1 MNCRICE
8 TECKMF
14 LDLGRQPIANNFLT
28 RDQFDSEVFYH
39 LGVYFCPSCM
49 TVQHEYCPECSDV
62 FNGNYPF
69 FTGTSQA
76 MIKHFAQLAEL
87 IKEKYLPSHGSIMEL
102 GSNDGTFLEH
112 FKDEE
117 HMGFD
122 PSESVN
128 RIARAKGISVYP
140 KPFEKFPAETSK
152 RWQGTTDV
160 FVSANTFA
168 HIPDRHGVLRNIKR
182 IMSTEGVWINEEPY
196 LRSIVDKLAYDQFYN
211 EHVFYTSIVSMR
223 NVLRMHDLEIIDYE
237 LLPTH
242 GGSIRYFIGH
252 KRAEQGAKIDDA
264 IEHEGLNS
272 FDVFDRFGR
281 DVEQH
286 AKRFRQRL
294 VDLKRPIVG
303 YGAAAKSTTV
313 LNYCDIGPDIVSKI
327 YDTTPEKQGK
337 FSPGKHIPVVSYGQ
351 FAKDDTPDVLLFVWN
366 HGREIYDKERS
377 RPRNWILPVGGAA

>member
-1 MNCRICE
+1 MKCRICE

-28 RDQFDSEVFYH
+28 EDQFGSEAFYH
-39 LGVYFCPSCM
+39 LGVYFCPACM
-49 TVQHEYCPECSDV
+49 TVQHRDCPVCSDV
-62 FNGNYPF
+62 FNSTYPF

-76 MIKHFAQLAEL
+76 MIKHFAELAEL
-87 IKEKYLPSHGSIMEL
+87 IKEKYLPAHGQIMEI

-112 FKDEE
+112 FKDGD

-128 RIARAKGISVYP
+128 RIARAKGIYVYS
-140 KPFEKFPAETSK
+140 KPFEGFPVENSK

-168 HIPDRHGVLRNIKR
+168 HIPDRHGVIRNIKR
-182 IMSTEGVWINEEPY
+182 MMSVKGIWINEEPY

-211 EHVFYTSIVSMR
+211 EHVFYTSIVSMQ
-223 NVLRMHDLEIIDYE
+223 NVLRMHDLEIIDFD

-252 KRAEQGAKIDDA
+252 KRAERNEKIDDA
-264 IEHEGLNS
+264 IKREGLNS
-272 FDVFDRFGR
+272 FEVFDRFGK
-281 DVEQH
+281 DVESH
-286 AKRFRQRL
+286 AKRFRQQL
-294 VDLKRPIVG
+294 IDLKRPIVG

-313 LNYCDIGPDIVSKI
+313 LNYCDIGPDIISRI

-337 FSPGKHIPVVSYGQ
+337 FSPGKHIPVVAYSQ
-351 FAKDDTPDVLLFVWN
+351 FAKDDTQDVVLFVWN
-366 HGREIYDKERS
+366 HGKEIYDKERN
-377 RPRNWILPVGGAA
+377 RARNWILPVGGAI